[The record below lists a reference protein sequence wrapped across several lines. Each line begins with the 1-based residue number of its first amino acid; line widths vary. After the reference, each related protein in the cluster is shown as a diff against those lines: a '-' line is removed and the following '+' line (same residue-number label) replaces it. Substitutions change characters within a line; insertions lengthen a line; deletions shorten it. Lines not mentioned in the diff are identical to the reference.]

1 MTEQPGPPPGDY
13 PPTPPPGGGYPPTPP
28 PGGAYPPPPG
38 GGYPQP
44 PPGSGYPP
52 PHSGG
57 YPPPQAGGFPPAG
70 GPGYGGFGTEQ
81 RFSVGDAFSWAWN
94 KFSKNA
100 AALIIPTLVYVLVVL
115 VLQGISQGLSF
126 ALSPEAVTNYE
137 SGDTGFAYSWSSSF
151 GAGSVFVSIIGW
163 IVGLVVAAVIQ
174 SAYIGGLLDIA
185 DGRQV
190 TIGDFFKPRNVGNVI
205 IAGLIVGVLTTIGY
219 LLCIVPG
226 LIVSFLLMFTIV
238 ALLDRNL
245 PPVDAVK
252 ASFEI
257 TKNNVGDAILAWL
270 VMAAILLAGLLAC
283 GVGIIVAAP
292 VAGLFMVYTYR
303 RLSGG
308 QVVPLTP

>member
-13 PPTPPPGGGYPPTPP
+13 PPTPPPGGGYPPPPP

-81 RFSVGDAFSWAWN
+81 PYSVGDAFSWAWN

-126 ALSPEAVTNYE
+126 ALSPERVTNYE
-137 SGDTGFAYSWSSSF
+137 SYDTGFAYSWSSSF
-151 GAGSVFVSIIGW
+151 GAGSIFVSIIGW

-245 PPVDAVK
+245 APVDAVK

-270 VMAAILLAGLLAC
+270 VMAAIVLAGLLAC

-292 VAGLFMVYTYR
+292 VAALFMVYTYR